1 MNTAAFCRFRRG
13 FTLVEIMIVVVI
25 IGLLAV
31 LAIPALQRVRGRTQ
45 ISRTAN
51 DLRAMAQA
59 FETYYLE
66 NGAWPP
72 DAAPGAVPAGMAGR
86 LPGAWHSPPA
96 IGGLWEWDYEP
107 ATPLI
112 SITLYQHRATLAQ
125 MTALDALID
134 DGNPATGQFRIN
146 GAEWN
151 FRLEP

>member
-1 MNTAAFCRFRRG
+1 MRTATLHRTRRA
-13 FTLVEIMIVVVI
+13 FTLVEIMVVVVI

-31 LAIPALQRVRGRTQ
+31 LALPAMQRVRQRTQ
-45 ISRTAN
+45 ISRTAS

-66 NGAWPP
+66 NGAWPA
-72 DAAPGAVPAGMAGR
+72 DAAPGAIPAGMAGR
-86 LPGAWHSPPA
+86 LPAAWNSPPA

-107 ATPLI
+107 PTLI

-125 MTALDALID
+125 MTALDAMID
-134 DGNPATGQFRIN
+134 DGNPNTGHFRVN

-151 FRLEP
+151 VRLEP

>member
-72 DAAPGAVPAGMAGR
+72 DAAPGA
-86 LPGAWHSPPA
+86 WHSPPA